1 MFDVHLFNSVIDVHL
16 SKQPETFTLP
26 NGIYFSVYSIGVKFF
41 TEDKRSVFN
50 RGVTLTPEPLNL

>member
-1 MFDVHLFNSVIDVHL
+1 LLMFNRD
-16 SKQPETFTLP
+16 
-26 NGIYFSVYSIGVKFF
+26 F